1 MILSVFLK
9 SLIIGFS
16 IAAPV
21 GPIGILCIRRTLA
34 DGRRAGFISGLGA
47 ATADACY
54 GAIAAFGLT
63 FISSFLINQSIWL
76 RLAGGLFLI
85 FLGIKT
91 IFAKPELNEALDKS
105 HDSYR
110 GMIRYYMST
119 FFLTISNPLTIIS
132 FAAIFA
138 GFGAANIN
146 TQGYFAAMMMVLG
159 IFIGSSVWW
168 FALTFI
174 TGLLRQRINRKTLIW
189 INRVAGAV
197 IVLFGILALIS
208 IQSQPFFN

>member
-47 ATADACY
+47 ATADAFY

-91 IFAKPELNEALDKS
+91 IFAKPELNESPDTNQ
-105 HDSYR
+105 DSYR

-138 GFGAANIN
+138 GLGAANIN
-146 TQGYFAAMMMVLG
+146 TQGYFSAMMMVLG
-159 IFIGSSVWW
+159 IFIGSSIWW

-174 TGLLRQRINRKTLIW
+174 TVTIIMG
-189 INRVAGAV
+189 
-197 IVLFGILALIS
+197 
-208 IQSQPFFN
+208 

>member
-47 ATADACY
+47 ATADAFY

>member
-1 MILSVFLK
+1 MILSVFFK

-47 ATADACY
+47 ATADAFY

-63 FISSFLINQSIWL
+63 FISSFLINRSIWL

-91 IFAKPELNEALDKS
+91 IFAKAELDEDPDTNQ
-105 HDSYR
+105 DSSR

-138 GFGAANIN
+138 GIGAANN
-146 TQGYFAAMMMVLG
+146 NSQGFFAAMMMVLG
-159 IFIGSSVWW
+159 IFIGSSIWW
-168 FALTFI
+168 LSLTFI

-189 INRVAGAV
+189 INLAAGAV

-208 IQSQPFFN
+208 IQSHPFIN

>member
-1 MILSVFLK
+1 MILSVFFK

-47 ATADACY
+47 ATADAFY

-91 IFAKPELNEALDKS
+91 IFAKAEIDEDPDTKQ
-105 HDSYR
+105 DSYR
-110 GMIRYYMST
+110 GKIRY
-119 FFLTISNPLTIIS
+119 
-132 FAAIFA
+132 
-138 GFGAANIN
+138 
-146 TQGYFAAMMMVLG
+146 
-159 IFIGSSVWW
+159 
-168 FALTFI
+168 
-174 TGLLRQRINRKTLIW
+174 
-189 INRVAGAV
+189 
-197 IVLFGILALIS
+197 
-208 IQSQPFFN
+208 